1 MQNTQKDLYNK
12 NLGKKGE
19 KLAVKYLKKN
29 KYKILEK
36 NYKCPLGEADIIA
49 KDKEDFVF
57 IEVKTRAGDDFGAPS
72 EAVDKNKR
80 RKYRMIAGFYLEN
93 AEDSFIR
100 FDVIEV
106 INGNINHIKNA
117 F

>member
-1 MQNTQKDLYNK
+1 MQNTPKNFYNK
-12 NLGKKGE
+12 NLGDKGE

-57 IEVKTRAGDDFGAPS
+57 IEVKTRNGDNFGAPS
-72 EAVDKNKR
+72 EAVDKNKQL
-80 RKYRMIAGFYLEN
+80 KYRRIAGFYLEN
-93 AEDSFIR
+93 AENSFIR

-106 INGNINHIKNA
+106 VNGNINHIKNA